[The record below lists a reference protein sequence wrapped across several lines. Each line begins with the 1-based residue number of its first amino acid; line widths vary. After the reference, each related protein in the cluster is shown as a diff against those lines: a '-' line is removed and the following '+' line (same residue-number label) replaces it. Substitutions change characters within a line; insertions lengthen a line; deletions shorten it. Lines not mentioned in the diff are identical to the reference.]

1 MKHKQAFSLIELMVV
16 ISIIAVL
23 AAMGV
28 ANFAA
33 AIKKSRDSV
42 RKSELAELTQA
53 LMMFRADWGSYPNP
67 DTTTVVL
74 LTTPTTELEYEDHS
88 TTSPTKRKL
97 VPDYIRSMPID
108 EARASEVGHQYTYH
122 CMKVAPVTSS
132 GTTYNRCVDFSVC
145 AYLEVPQVSGA
156 NSTTNKPIDA
166 NPCNP
171 SDPSDPSCNWFCMY
185 SP

>member
-28 ANFAA
+28 ANFAT

-67 DTTTVVL
+67 DTAPVE
-74 LTTPTTELEYEDHS
+74 LTAPTTKLEYEDPS
-88 TTSPTKRKL
+88 TTSPTKREL
-97 VPDYIRSMPID
+97 VPDYIRFMPID
-108 EARASEVGHQYTYH
+108 EARASEVDHQYTYK
-122 CMKVAPVTSS
+122 CTTTKEVIID
-132 GTTYNRCVDFSVC
+132 GTPHKRCVDFSVC

-156 NSTTNKPIDA
+156 NAQDSIGTSCPSTSASNCK
-166 NPCNP
+166 
-171 SDPSDPSCNWFCMY
+171 WFCMY

>member
-53 LMMFRADWGSYPNP
+53 LMMFRADWGSYPNNNSTNP
-67 DTTTVVL
+67 VS
-74 LTTPTTELEYEDHS
+74 LTSTTELSYAESGS
-88 TTSPTKRKL
+88 THKL
-97 VPDYIRSMPID
+97 VPEYIRFMPID
-108 EARASEVGHQYTYH
+108 EVRVNDPNNKYTYR
-122 CMKVAPVTSS
+122 CMNEVSVAI
-132 GTTYNRCVDFSVC
+132 GATTYKRCVDFSVC

-156 NSTTNKPIDA
+156 NAQDNIGTSCVSASN
-166 NPCNP
+166 
-171 SDPSDPSCNWFCMY
+171 CNWFCMY

>member
-28 ANFAA
+28 ANFAT

-53 LMMFRADWGSYPNP
+53 LMMFRADWGSYPNN
-67 DTTTVVL
+67 DSASLLVL
-74 LTTPTTELEYEDHS
+74 PLRTSTTELFYTGSDSVTH
-88 TTSPTKRKL
+88 KL
-97 VPDYIRSMPID
+97 VPDYIRFMPID
-108 EARASEVGHQYTYH
+108 EVRVGKSDDVQYTYR
-122 CMKVAPVTSS
+122 CAKLVPVTIG
-132 GTTYNRCVDFSVC
+132 GTIYNRCVDFSVC

-156 NSTTNKPIDA
+156 NANADA
-166 NPCNP
+166 
-171 SDPSDPSCNWFCMY
+171 SSCTGSSCKWFCMY

>member
-53 LMMFRADWGSYPNP
+53 LMMFRADWGSYPYRYGM
-67 DTTTVVL
+67 DAVR
-74 LTTPTTELEYEDHS
+74 LTSTAILNYEEPASDPVKTHE
-88 TTSPTKRKL
+88 L
-97 VPDYIRSMPID
+97 VPDYIRSMPTD
-108 EARASEVGHQYTYH
+108 EARVSESEQYTYK
-122 CMKVAPVTSS
+122 CITPKEVIIDGVT
-132 GTTYNRCVDFSVC
+132 YWRCVDFSVC

-156 NSTTNKPIDA
+156 NAKDGIGT
-166 NPCNP
+166 PCLN
-171 SDPSDPSCNWFCMY
+171 SNDCKWFCMY

>member
-28 ANFAA
+28 ANFSS

-67 DTTTVVL
+67 GT
-74 LTTPTTELEYEDHS
+74 
-88 TTSPTKRKL
+88 
-97 VPDYIRSMPID
+97 
-108 EARASEVGHQYTYH
+108 A
-122 CMKVAPVTSS
+122 SS
-132 GTTYNRCVDFSVC
+132 GKKTFQEIVI
-145 AYLEVPQVSGA
+145 QSGDKSKIGA
-156 NSTTNKPIDA
+156 
-166 NPCNP
+166 
-171 SDPSDPSCNWFCMY
+171 
-185 SP
+185 

>member
-28 ANFAA
+28 ANFAT

-53 LMMFRADWGSYPNP
+53 LMMFRADWGSYPYY
-67 DTTTVVL
+67 DGMGKVK
-74 LTTPTTELEYEDHS
+74 LTSAAILEYAEPASDPSVPAKKHG
-88 TTSPTKRKL
+88 L
-97 VPDYIRSMPID
+97 VPEYIRSMPTD
-108 EARASEVGHQYTYH
+108 EARVSENEQYTYQ
-122 CMKVAPVTSS
+122 CITPKEVIIN
-132 GTTYNRCVDFSVC
+132 GTPHKRCVDFSVC
-145 AYLEVPQVSGA
+145 ASLEVPQVSGA
-156 NSTTNKPIDA
+156 NAQDDIGT
-166 NPCNP
+166 
-171 SDPSDPSCNWFCMY
+171 SCASASNCKWFCMY

>member
-53 LMMFRADWGSYPNP
+53 LMMFRADWGSYPNNKGTSLVP
-67 DTTTVVL
+67 L
-74 LTTPTTELEYEDHS
+74 RESTTELFYTGSDGKHE
-88 TTSPTKRKL
+88 L
-97 VPDYIRSMPID
+97 VPEYIRFMPID
-108 EARASEVGHQYTYH
+108 EVRVGKSDDVQYTYR
-122 CMKVAPVTSS
+122 CMKVVDVIS
-132 GTTYNRCVDFSVC
+132 GGATYNRCVDFSVC

-156 NSTTNKPIDA
+156 NSTTEQPTNA

-171 SDPSDPSCNWFCMY
+171 SDSSCKWFCMY

>member
-33 AIKKSRDSV
+33 AIKKSRDAV

-53 LMMFRADWGSYPNP
+53 LMMFRADWGSYPNNNGISLVP
-67 DTTTVVL
+67 L
-74 LTTPTTELEYEDHS
+74 RAPTTELSYTESDGSKHE
-88 TTSPTKRKL
+88 L
-97 VPDYIRSMPID
+97 VPEYIRFMPID
-108 EARASEVGHQYTYH
+108 EVRVDKPDNVQYTYQ
-122 CMKVAPVTSS
+122 CMKAVSVPSS
-132 GTTYNRCVDFSVC
+132 GTTYQRCVDFSVC

-156 NSTTNKPIDA
+156 NANADA
-166 NPCNP
+166 
-171 SDPSDPSCNWFCMY
+171 SSCTGSSCEWFCMY

>member
-53 LMMFRADWGSYPNP
+53 IMMFRADWGSYPNP
-67 DTTTVVL
+67 GDTVP
-74 LTTPTTELEYEDHS
+74 LTSSSHLTYLGPDGLKE
-88 TTSPTKRKL
+88 L
-97 VPDYIRSMPID
+97 VPDYIRSMPFD
-108 EARASEVGHQYTYH
+108 EVRKGMGDNVQYTYK
-122 CMKVAPVTSS
+122 CLQTVN
-132 GTTYNRCVDFSVC
+132 TTVGATAYKRCVDFSVC
-145 AYLEVPQVSGA
+145 AFLEAPEVSGA
-156 NSTTNKPIDA
+156 NSTTREPTSGSSSTA
-166 NPCNP
+166 C
-171 SDPSDPSCNWFCMY
+171 SGAGCEWFCMY

>member
-67 DTTTVVL
+67 GTAAVE
-74 LTTPTTELEYEDHS
+74 LTAPTTKLEYEDPS
-88 TTSPTKRKL
+88 TTPPTKREL
-97 VPDYIRSMPID
+97 VPDYIRFMPID
-108 EARASEVGHQYTYH
+108 EARAGEAGHQYTYH
-122 CMKVAPVTSS
+122 CMKVASVTSG
-132 GTTYNRCVDFSVC
+132 GTIYNRCVDFSVC

-156 NSTTNKPIDA
+156 NATNNQPPNA

-171 SDPSDPSCNWFCMY
+171 SDSSCKWFCMY